1 MKVISKTSLTN
12 YFSVLIF
19 SILIMISSSCDS
31 GQGKSTGQAAAGT
44 GDLSGLVL
52 EDIPGSSVQ
61 YARQLSPAGVLE
73 IEGFAEN
80 GKKTGQW
87 IQYSPEG
94 DILLINHYVDGMLE
108 GPAFRMSFRNQVDL
122 KTTYRKN
129 LLHGPWISYKYG
141 KVIEKRNYVNDKL
154 DGVVK
159 TYDDRT
165 FKLKQEVEYKNGLQH
180 GYFRYYDEE
189 GNVTLEY
196 EYKDGEKVK
205 GGIVE
210 PN

>member
-1 MKVISKTSLTN
+1 MNITSKPSLKK
-12 YFSVLIF
+12 YFSLLIF
-19 SILIMISSSCDS
+19 SILMTISSSCDS
-31 GQGKSTGQAAAGT
+31 GQEKPSRQAETGT

-52 EDIPGSSVQ
+52 EDIPGSTVK
-61 YARQLSPAGVLE
+61 YARQLSAAGQLE

-94 DILLINHYVDGMLE
+94 DILLINHYVNGLLE
-108 GPAFRMSFRNQVDL
+108 GPAIRMSFRNQVDL
-122 KTTYRKN
+122 KTTYRRN
-129 LLHGPWISYKYG
+129 LLDGPWTSYKYG
-141 KVIEKRNYVNDKL
+141 KVIEKRNYVDDKL

-165 FKLKQEVEYKNGLQH
+165 FKLKQEVQYKNGLQH
-180 GYFRYYDEE
+180 GYFKYYDEN

-196 EYKDGEKVK
+196 EYKDGEKIK

-210 PN
+210 PQ